1 MGSMD
6 FFTVPTVRVL
16 FVFVVL
22 SHDRRR
28 VVHFNVTEHPTEEWT
43 AQQIREAFPWDQ
55 APRYL
60 IRDRDAIFGGA
71 FVALTKSMGI
81 EDAAA
86 DSAQLFPLLPDVAHT
101 FSPSAVAPSRE
112 R

>member
-1 MGSMD
+1 
-6 FFTVPTVRVL
+6 
-16 FVFVVL
+16 
-22 SHDRRR
+22 